1 MRLAANRGSFIELM
15 SAQYPFSVMIG
26 ELEREITARLQ
37 FYPGM
42 VARGRLKQAVA
53 DRRIAILREIIVT
66 LEDLREKTSHT

>member
-1 MRLAANRGSFIELM
+1 MRLAAARGSCIELM
-15 SAQYPFSVMIG
+15 SAEYPFSVMIG

-66 LEDLREKTSHT
+66 LEDLREKTSHM

>member
-1 MRLAANRGSFIELM
+1 
-15 SAQYPFSVMIG
+15 MIG